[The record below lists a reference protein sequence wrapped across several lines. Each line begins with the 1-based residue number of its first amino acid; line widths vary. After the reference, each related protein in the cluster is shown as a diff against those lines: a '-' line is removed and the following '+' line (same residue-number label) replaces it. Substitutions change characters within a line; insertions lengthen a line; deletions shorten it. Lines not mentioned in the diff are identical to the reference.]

1 MPVTLTLVSRLKSP
15 VRGVSGPA
23 LPAVPGAGA
32 WWHARLYPGPGDH
45 GGLSSGSASSDMK
58 GETRPRIV
66 DI

>member
-1 MPVTLTLVSRLKSP
+1 MSRLKSP

-32 WWHARLYPGPGDH
+32 WWHARLYPGHGDH

-58 GETRPRIV
+58 GETRPQIV
-66 DI
+66 DII